1 VLAFLP
7 RGLHRGN
14 AGGGRTD
21 LGWAR
26 DRTDRA
32 CGRRFDHCWLR
43 SRKQDGALAGN
54 VTMTILPDLLS
65 PGLDLIIV
73 GTAAG
78 RTSAARRAYYAS
90 RGNRFWRTLH
100 EAGLTPLEL
109 QPGDYARLT
118 QYHIGLTDLA
128 KHTYGMDRELTSDC
142 FDPARLRQAIET
154 ASPII
159 LAFNGK
165 KAACVF
171 FGVQSSKLA
180 YGRQAE
186 RIGRTMIYV
195 CPQTSAAN
203 GHWSPHP
210 WYDLAHD
217 LRSSRKRLDRKL

>member
-1 VLAFLP
+1 M
-7 RGLHRGN
+7 
-14 AGGGRTD
+14 GR
-21 LGWAR
+21 W
-26 DRTDRA
+26 
-32 CGRRFDHCWLR
+32 
-43 SRKQDGALAGN
+43 GN

-78 RTSAARRAYYAS
+78 RTSAARRAYYAG

-100 EAGLTPLEL
+100 EAGLTPLGL
-109 QPGDYARLT
+109 QPDDYARLT
-118 QYHIGLTDLA
+118 QYRIGLTDLA

-171 FGVQSSKLA
+171 FGVSGSKLA

-210 WYDLAHD
+210 WHDLAHD
-217 LRSSRKRLDRKL
+217 LRSSRSLDRKL